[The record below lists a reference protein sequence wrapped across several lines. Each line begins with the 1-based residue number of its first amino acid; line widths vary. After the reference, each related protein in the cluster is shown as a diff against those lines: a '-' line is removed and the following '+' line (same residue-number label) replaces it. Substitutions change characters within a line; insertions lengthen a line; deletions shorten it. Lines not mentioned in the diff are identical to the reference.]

1 EQEISRKAQAA
12 SHGSPRWAARRLLR
26 PVGYCGPSAFNEEE
40 APGARSVLRGACRR
54 RPAGRSAPRH
64 GPGGAVLRARAG
76 RGEALRGLS
85 AAVVRGGAR
94 QTLPGGLLSP
104 WPDRERSR
112 LGIAREHRRGGR
124 L

>member
-1 EQEISRKAQAA
+1 
-12 SHGSPRWAARRLLR
+12 ARLKPQVTGRPAGR
-26 PVGYCGPSAFNEEE
+26 PVGFSEEE

-54 RPAGRSAPRH
+54 RSAGRSAPRH

-85 AAVVRGGAR
+85 AAVVRGRAC

-112 LGIAREHRRGGR
+112 LGIARE
-124 L
+124 